1 MGGVRARVYLM
12 TGGGSTNA
20 STRSESFRG
29 PTRSVAVGAGLDA
42 ANGSS
47 MASVSKPGRQK
58 AVALPRP
65 RVLGVGKLAN
75 TLPSGRALALGFG
88 LLAAGLL
95 AYLGA
100 RETSLFAVRS
110 IRISGAPPR
119 VATHVRGA
127 LAPLEG
133 RSLVGLDRNAIE
145 HRLSSLPDVAAA
157 TVDRDFPHTLRVAVI
172 PAHSIAVLRRG
183 PSAWIVSS
191 DGRVIRTAGRL
202 ASPRLPRIW
211 VQRAATVDEGATV
224 GDTDAA
230 RAIAALATARHAHFI
245 ARIATVRASDHE
257 LTFVLLSGLEL
268 RFGDTGDL
276 PLKLAVAKRLV
287 PFVQGA
293 GGYVDVAVPER
304 PVAGLNPQ
312 VSTSG

>member
-1 MGGVRARVYLM
+1 
-12 TGGGSTNA
+12 
-20 STRSESFRG
+20 
-29 PTRSVAVGAGLDA
+29 
-42 ANGSS
+42 
-47 MASVSKPGRQK
+47 MASVSRPVRPAAVVPPGT
-58 AVALPRP
+58 PG
-65 RVLGVGKLAN
+65 LGLGKLAN
-75 TLPSGRALALGFG
+75 ALPSGRVLALAFG

-100 RETSLFAVRS
+100 RETSLFAVQS

-119 VATHVRGA
+119 VASHVRAA

-133 RSLVGLDRNAIE
+133 RSLVGLDRNAVE
-145 HRLSSLPDVAAA
+145 RRLSSLPDVAAA

-202 ASPRLPRIW
+202 ASPKLPRIW
-211 VQRAATVDEGATV
+211 VRRGVTVDQGTAV

-230 RAIAALATARHAHFI
+230 RAIAALATARRARFT
-245 ARIATVRASDHE
+245 ARIGTVRAADHE
-257 LTFVLLSGLEL
+257 LTFVLASGLEL
-268 RFGDTGDL
+268 RFGDAVDL
-276 PLKLAVAKRLV
+276 PLKLAVAKRLLL
-287 PFVQGA
+287 PVQGA
-293 GGYVDVAVPER
+293 GAYVDVTVPER
-304 PVAGLNPQ
+304 PVTGGNPQ

>member
-1 MGGVRARVYLM
+1 
-12 TGGGSTNA
+12 
-20 STRSESFRG
+20 
-29 PTRSVAVGAGLDA
+29 
-42 ANGSS
+42 
-47 MASVSKPGRQK
+47 MASVSRPGRPA
-58 AVALPRP
+58 AVVPPRTP
-65 RVLGVGKLAN
+65 GLGLGKLAN
-75 TLPSGRALALGFG
+75 ALPSGRVLALAFG

-100 RETSLFAVRS
+100 RETSLFAMQS

-119 VATHVRGA
+119 VASHVRAA

-133 RSLVGLDRNAIE
+133 RSLVGLDRNAVE
-145 HRLSSLPDVAAA
+145 RRLSSLPDVAAA

-202 ASPRLPRIW
+202 ASPKLPRIW
-211 VQRAATVDEGATV
+211 VRRAANVDQGAAV

-230 RAIAALATARHAHFI
+230 RAIAALAAARRARFT
-245 ARIATVRASDHE
+245 ARIATVRATDHE
-257 LTFVLLSGLEL
+257 LTFVLASGLEL
-268 RFGDTGDL
+268 RFGDAVDL
-276 PLKLAVAKRLV
+276 PLKLAVVRRLL
-287 PFVQGA
+287 PLVQGA
-293 GGYVDVAVPER
+293 SAYVDVTVPER
-304 PVAGLNPQ
+304 PVADENPQ